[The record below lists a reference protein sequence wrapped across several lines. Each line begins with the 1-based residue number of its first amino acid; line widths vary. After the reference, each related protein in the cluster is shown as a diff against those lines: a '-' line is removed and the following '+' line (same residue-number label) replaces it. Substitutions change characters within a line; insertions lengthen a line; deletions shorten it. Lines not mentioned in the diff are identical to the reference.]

1 MKNQKK
7 MKLVLNKDKMQI
19 DKEQDVVPFRNR
31 VKEYAVKIGM
41 SLINQTKLI
50 TAASEL
56 VRNMLKYG
64 GGGIA
69 LIEVVSQGRD
79 TGVRL
84 TFLDKG
90 PGIPDISLAMK
101 DGYTTGK
108 SLGIGLPGTKRLVS
122 EFDIKSEV
130 GAGTTVTILK
140 WKNGQQNTCQV

>member
-1 MKNQKK
+1 MKNQKT

-19 DKEQDVVPFRNR
+19 EKEQDVVPFRNR

-69 LIEVVSQGRD
+69 LIEVISQGRD
-79 TGVRL
+79 TGIRL
-84 TFLDKG
+84 TFQDKG
-90 PGIPDISLAMK
+90 PGIKDIPLAMK
-101 DGYTTGK
+101 DGYSSGK

-140 WKNGQQNTCQV
+140 WKNG